1 MLKLD
6 PNIQRFIISSPEKFR
21 GEYEDDNV
29 SIAIQFER
37 NIVETFYRNQRFYMV
52 SICIFQELPIMKSLF
67 IQINHEWI

>member
-6 PNIQRFIISSPEKFR
+6 PNIQRFIISSPAKFS

-37 NIVETFYRNQRFYMV
+37 NIVETFYRNQRFYI
-52 SICIFQELPIMKSLF
+52 SQ
-67 IQINHEWI
+67 